1 MKQATLESRKVL
13 DLGQLTDPSRLEEV
27 RAAHAAVK
35 IVHVSGALPRWRDV
49 LPPPKRRAFKDVIR
63 HYGSLWCC
71 NMPPGGRG
79 PGHIWY
85 DFLWDVVPHL
95 DRHNRKWTEAWKPIM
110 GP

>member
-1 MKQATLESRKVL
+1 MQVLESRRDVTRA
-13 DLGQLTDPSRLEEV
+13 QLLKSVETV
-27 RAAHAAVK
+27 RSAHTSVK
-35 IVHVSGALPRWRDV
+35 ILHVEGLLPTWRETLTGTHRKV
-49 LPPPKRRAFKDVIR
+49 FKDTIR

-85 DFLWDVVPHL
+85 DFLADVIPHF
-95 DRHNRKWTEAWKPIM
+95 DRHDRKWTTEWKPIM